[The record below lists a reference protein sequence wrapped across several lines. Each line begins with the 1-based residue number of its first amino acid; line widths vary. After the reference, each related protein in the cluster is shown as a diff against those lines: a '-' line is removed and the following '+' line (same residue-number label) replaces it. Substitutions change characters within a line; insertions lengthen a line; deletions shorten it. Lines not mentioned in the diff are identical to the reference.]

1 MESNIELKIRKQ
13 KDLIYEIQ
21 VPINSQISAEY
32 PQYLTKVI
40 KLGLSGGQ
48 LVVKVGGGYFEFL
61 EYLDRKGILLAPYQ
75 KNVMITSE
83 SHEIGEKYLRNFMS
97 V

>member
-1 MESNIELKIRKQ
+1 M
-13 KDLIYEIQ
+13 
-21 VPINSQISAEY
+21 PINSQASTDQN

-61 EYLDRKGILLAPYQ
+61 EYLDRKGVLLAPYQ
-75 KNVMITSE
+75 KKILITSE
-83 SHEIGEKYLRNFMS
+83 TQEIGE
-97 V
+97 

>member
-21 VPINSQISAEY
+21 VPFNSQTSVEY
-32 PQYLTKVI
+32 PHYLTKVI

-61 EYLDRKGILLAPYQ
+61 EYLDRKGILMAPFQ
-75 KNVMITSE
+75 KKVLITSE
-83 SHEIGEKYLRNFMS
+83 SHEIGEKFIRNFLS

>member
-1 MESNIELKIRKQ
+1 MESNIELKIKKQ
-13 KDLIYEIQ
+13 KDLIFEIQ
-21 VPINSQISAEY
+21 VPINSQVSNEQC

-61 EYLDRKGILLAPYQ
+61 EYLDRKGVLLAPYQ
-75 KNVMITSE
+75 KKVLITSE
-83 SHEIGEKYLRNFMS
+83 TQEIGE
-97 V
+97 